1 MTRILVTGATGFVGR
16 TLVSTLIGGGHTVA
30 AAVRRRDASLPP
42 GAEPI
47 VVPDI
52 GPETDWRDALSDVE
66 AVIHAAAHVHAIG
79 GLRDDP
85 RGLHARV
92 NRDGTRRLAQA
103 AAAAGVR
110 RFVFVSTV
118 KVNGERTAPGTPF
131 RESDTP
137 RPETSYAIAKWEG
150 EQALA
155 EIAASGAMTVT
166 VIRPPLVYGP
176 GVGANF
182 RALLR
187 LCRSGLPLPLD
198 SIDNR
203 LSLIAVENL
212 ADILRHA
219 VQDPTAANQTFLV
232 RDGEDVSTSGL
243 IQRLRMAMGRSPR
256 LFPVPTALIRLAGAL
271 TGRGESVQRLLD
283 SLTVDD
289 GKLRRVLG
297 WTPLVTPDRALA
309 KTAAWFEQQAGGAG
323 KDPTTD
329 AR

>member
-1 MTRILVTGATGFVGR
+1 MTRVLVTGATGFVGR
-16 TLVSTLIGGGHTVA
+16 TLVSTLIGGGHTVV

-42 GAEPI
+42 GAEPTVI
-47 VVPDI
+47 SDI
-52 GPETDWRDALSDVE
+52 GPETDWREALFGVE

-79 GLRDDP
+79 GPRGDP

-103 AAAAGVR
+103 AAAAGVH

-118 KVNGERTAPGTPF
+118 KVNGERTVPGTPF

-137 RPETSYAIAKWEG
+137 RPETPYGIAKWEG

-155 EIAASGAMTVT
+155 EIAASSAMAVT

-187 LCRSGLPLPLD
+187 LCRSGIPLPLGG
-198 SIDNR
+198 IDNR

-212 ADILRHA
+212 ADILCHA
-219 VQDPTAANQTFLV
+219 AEAPAAANQTFLV
-232 RDGEDVSTSGL
+232 SDGEDISTSGL
-243 IQRLRMAMGRSPR
+243 IRRLRAAMGRPPR
-256 LFPVPTALIRLAGAL
+256 LFPVPAALIRLAGAL
-271 TGRGESVQRLLD
+271 TGRGESAQRLLD

-309 KTAAWFEQQAGGAG
+309 KMAAWFEQKAGAAG